1 MSSAALSPLPS
12 KSQKAEEDLRTAIAL
27 NRGIEWLEQIEKR
40 AKATKTDYASLRIV
54 HLEELFH
61 DTHHQLFQDW
71 NGNNDKV
78 SGENRIK
85 LREIIEKVFF
95 SKEKDKDGNP
105 TGLFDENGFALR
117 FKPEEKA
124 RDKFAEKLAEF
135 YENIQKMEP
144 KLYSYGNKLTLDFF
158 MVALS
163 KLPTIAHVYPEGID
177 FRRLDSHDLAAM
189 AASPPQHGDI
199 VKAFKHATDPAIIHP
214 LMNHHLENNQY
225 KVWSDHSEI
234 IGGVPF
240 LSHTQNNVKYLVT
253 MNGGLVDLEKAKK
266 DIENH
271 FKNDGFIADLTFA
284 TNKYITSS
292 AKTSDPEKPLQHEL
306 DKLRGKEMVSGFT
319 IKDGKAPLVCLDLN
333 IMSGLRAPAHN
344 TLMDFIQRN
353 RDVAGNGYKN
363 GQEIKITA
371 LHNDNKKISKEEF
384 LKPWK
389 DRTDNKQLHKMLDIA
404 YDHVNA
410 NMKNINAIVAEK
422 FDDKIIH
429 AVPKPQMYTSMGGSG
444 SGKSI
449 VEKIVNAQCGKN
461 YVVSSLDSFREHND
475 MNTLLL
481 ATGHHADD
489 YAIVNPYATELRNQV
504 IDRALRDKVNIYC
517 DGSGIDYKG
526 RNDKYV
532 KRFKEAGFNTQIV
545 AIESSYADAVKRV
558 NSRFN
563 KSNRA
568 MPWIMVAD
576 KHINFAPSFL
586 DAVGDR
592 NVDKLSLIATDRG
605 KNEQYL
611 IAETI
616 DMDRN
621 NIKKLND
628 AGRPKG
634 LTSYMKEI
642 LDSVLSIASVFKKI
656 DKKEIADITNIPK
669 FTDENTSFITYPSVR
684 HGTQERV
691 LAVYS
696 ASRLTGL
703 MEKGLMNPYANAP
716 EKELLNHTRNELSFF
731 VSTPSKKEGGW
742 QLHIRNQ
749 EAREMETAGRG

>member
-1 MSSAALSPLPS
+1 MSSDTLAPSQS

-105 TGLFDENGFALR
+105 AGLFDENGFALR

-124 RDKFAEKLAEF
+124 REKFATKLAEF
-135 YENIQKMEP
+135 YEDVQRLDP

-163 KLPTIAHVYPEGID
+163 KLPAVAAVYPEGVD
-177 FRRLDSHDLAAM
+177 FRRLDSHDLSAM
-189 AASPPQHGDI
+189 AASPPNHADI
-199 VKAFKHATDPAIIHP
+199 VKAFKHATDLTIIHP
-214 LMNHHLENNQY
+214 LMNHHQDDKQY
-225 KVWSDHSEI
+225 TVWSDHSEI

-240 LSHTQNNVKYLVT
+240 LSHTQDNVKYLVT
-253 MNGGLVDLEKAKK
+253 MNGGLVEFNKVKK
-266 DIENH
+266 GIEDH
-271 FKNDGFIADLTFA
+271 LKKDGFIADLTFK
-284 TNKYITSS
+284 TEKYITSA
-292 AKTSDPEKPLQHEL
+292 AKTSDPNKSLQDEL
-306 DKLRGKEMVSGFT
+306 NGLRSKKDICGFA
-319 IKDGKAPLVCLDLN
+319 IKDEQAPLVCLDLN

-344 TLMDFIQRN
+344 SIMDFIQRN
-353 RDVAGNGYKN
+353 RDVAGDEYK
-363 GQEIKITA
+363 GGKEIKITV
-371 LHNDNKKISKEEF
+371 LHNTGNKTRQEF

-389 DRTDNKQLHKMLDIA
+389 DRTSNEYLHKMLDIS

-410 NMKNINAIVAEK
+410 NMKNISSIIEQK
-422 FDDKIIH
+422 FDRKI
-429 AVPKPQMYTSMGGSG
+429 VTPVKQPQMYTSMGGSG
-444 SGKSI
+444 SGKSV
-449 VEKIVNAQCGKN
+449 VEKIIKAQCGNN
-461 YVVSSLDSFREHND
+461 YVVSSLDNFREHND

-481 ATGHHADD
+481 AAGHHADD
-489 YAIVNPYATELRNQV
+489 YAIVNSYATELRNQV
-504 IDRALRDKVNIYC
+504 IDRALRDKVNILC
-517 DGSGIDYKG
+517 DGSGINYKG

-532 KRFKEAGFNTQIV
+532 KRFKEAGFNTQV
-545 AIESSYADAVKRV
+545 AAVESSYEAAVNRV
-558 NSRFN
+558 KSRYE
-563 KSNRA
+563 KDNRA

-576 KHINFAPSFL
+576 KHVNFAPSFL
-586 DAVGDR
+586 DAVADR
-592 NVDKLSLIATDRG
+592 NVDKVSLIATDG
-605 KNEQYL
+605 KKGEQYL
-611 IAETI
+611 IAETV
-616 DMDRN
+616 DMKREE
-621 NIKKLND
+621 I
-628 AGRPKG
+628 KG
-634 LTSYMKEI
+634 LSNTGRKNGLADY
-642 LDSVLSIASVFKKI
+642 FKKI
-656 DKKEIADITNIPK
+656 LKSISSIADTFKNVSKDEIRDITASDKIID
-669 FTDENTSFITYPSVR
+669 TNTAFISYPSVR
-684 HGTQERV
+684 RGDEQRV
-691 LAVYS
+691 LAVYN

-716 EKELLNHTRNELSFF
+716 EKELLNHTRDELSFF

-749 EAREMETAGRG
+749 EAREMGELGRH